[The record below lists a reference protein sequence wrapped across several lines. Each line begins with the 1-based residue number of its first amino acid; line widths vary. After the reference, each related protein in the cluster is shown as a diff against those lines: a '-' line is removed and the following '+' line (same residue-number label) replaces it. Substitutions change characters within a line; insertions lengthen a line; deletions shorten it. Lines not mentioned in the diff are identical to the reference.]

1 MEKLVNNSVYM
12 IMYHYVRPI
21 KNSKY
26 PNLKGLEIN
35 DFKKQIKW
43 FKKNFDIIGYDD
55 FIEIIKKKKISKRK
69 KLILTFDDG
78 YKDHYDYVLPE
89 LKKNKISGFF
99 YPPTKIVEN
108 KIVLDVNK
116 IHFILEKVENRK
128 MIINDINFFLKKYGY
143 KDIFNMKID
152 IKLLKSR
159 YDDLETSL
167 IKKLLQFI
175 LPKAIREKIL
185 DHLIRKYLDFSIKEL
200 SNELYINSQNLLEMQ
215 KEGMHIGSHGEY
227 HVRWGNLPMSYQLK
241 EMNNSIRFFQK
252 LNFDINKLSVCYPY
266 GSLNHNTLSIVKKC
280 GFKFGITTDVGIISN
295 KNLKNKFQFPRL
307 NANDFKN
314 I

>member
-1 MEKLVNNSVYM
+1 MENLVNNSVYM

-43 FKKNFDIIGYDD
+43 FKKNFDLIGYDD

-128 MIINDINFFLKKYGY
+128 MIIDDINFFLKKYGY

-241 EMNNSIRFFQK
+241 EMNNSIKFFKK

-266 GSLNHNTLSIVKKC
+266 GSLNHNTLSLVKKC
-280 GFKFGITTDVGIISN
+280 GFQFGVTTDVGIISKN
-295 KNLKNKFQFPRL
+295 NLKKKFHFPRL
-307 NANDFKN
+307 NANDFLN
-314 I
+314 L

>member
-1 MEKLVNNSVYM
+1 
-12 IMYHYVRPI
+12 
-21 KNSKY
+21 
-26 PNLKGLEIN
+26 
-35 DFKKQIKW
+35 
-43 FKKNFDIIGYDD
+43 
-55 FIEIIKKKKISKRK
+55 
-69 KLILTFDDG
+69 
-78 YKDHYDYVLPE
+78 
-89 LKKNKISGFF
+89 
-99 YPPTKIVEN
+99 
-108 KIVLDVNK
+108 
-116 IHFILEKVENRK
+116 

>member
-1 MEKLVNNSVYM
+1 
-12 IMYHYVRPI
+12 MYHYVRPI

-43 FKKNFDIIGYDD
+43 FKKNFDLIGYDD

-128 MIINDINFFLKKYGY
+128 MIIDDINFFLKKYGY

-241 EMNNSIRFFQK
+241 EMNNSIKFFKK

-266 GSLNHNTLSIVKKC
+266 GSLNHNTLSLVKKC
-280 GFKFGITTDVGIISN
+280 GFQFGVTTDVGIISKN
-295 KNLKNKFQFPRL
+295 NLKKKFHFPRL
-307 NANDFKN
+307 NANDFLN
-314 I
+314 L